1 MRAFVC
7 PGGGLVCNVHN
18 ITFLTLRSLPSNN
31 TKQIAWSRAGRT
43 DKGVHAASQIVGCKL
58 HIKVGEDEEAEEE
71 SGEAVNDGAAVAA
84 PSEVAAVEAGTEKEE
99 EEAKDGK
106 AEVDVGTPAATET
119 EEAAAGPA
127 AAEAGAEAAPDSTDQ
142 ELAPQAPQGR
152 GWAPRGGSGS
162 EAKHSPEEMA
172 AAFER
177 AREAINARLPPTI
190 RVHALIRATRGFNA
204 KNDCT
209 KRRYCYMLPTFL
221 LDDPERVGPLLDACG
236 QVRRRKA
243 TEEEGAA
250 ADGAEVGEGGEVEA
264 EAMEG
269 MEGVDAWQEQEDEEA
284 AEEVRGWGDDHDDEE
299 GMAVAEDGDGEEGEA
314 KEGGQGQAGDG
325 DGAARTDLKPER
337 PPAYDPGYPQPELA
351 KLSEMF
357 ERDFRAHRTTPERM
371 ERLRS
376 TLNRYLGTH
385 KFHNFS
391 IRMSF
396 KSGQANR

>member
-1 MRAFVC
+1 MY
-7 PGGGLVCNVHN
+7 NTIY
-18 ITFLTLRSLPSNN
+18 ITYLSNN

-71 SGEAVNDGAAVAA
+71 SGGPVNDGAAAVAA
-84 PSEVAAVEAGTEKEE
+84 PSDVAAVEAGAEKE

-106 AEVDVGTPAATET
+106 AELDVGTPAATET

-142 ELAPQAPQGR
+142 ELAPQVPQGR

-236 QVRRRKA
+236 QVRRRKT
-243 TEEEGAA
+243 TEDEGAA
-250 ADGAEVGEGGEVEA
+250 ADWAEVGEGGEVEVEV

-269 MEGVDAWQEQEDEEA
+269 MDARQEQEEEEA
-284 AEEVRGWGDDHDDEE
+284 AEEARGWEDDDDDDE
-299 GMAVAEDGDGEEGEA
+299 GMAVAEVGDGDGDGEEGEA
-314 KEGGQGQAGDG
+314 KEGEQGQAGDG
-325 DGAARTDLKPER
+325 NGAARTDLKPER
-337 PPAYDPGYPQPELA
+337 PPGYDPGYPQPELA

-357 ERDFRAHRTTPERM
+357 ERDFRGHRTTPERM